1 MRGPADDYHMRIT
14 SGVSSVPPMQVGP
27 TDAMRAQHQVK
38 VLKKAL
44 DSQTQAADQL
54 LKMLEP
60 KGKIVDIRA

>member
-1 MRGPADDYHMRIT
+1 MAQT
-14 SGVSSVPPMQVGP
+14 SA
-27 TDAMRAQHQVK
+27 TRDQHQVA

-44 DSQTQAADQL
+44 DSQKSSADQL